1 MNITFTKSELL
12 ELLGI
17 TNDGYK
23 YLVKT
28 NKLDY
33 KLSLKGYKLENKY
46 KVGRNLIFELSLI
59 EIDDFEVYQND
70 RNIRNKEEHME
81 YVEERL
87 ESGMD
92 KTRRSVVKSVN
103 EKTGLSIS
111 ESSAERYDRM
121 LIEDE
126 CMIKDGTVYLLFNPK
141 TETFEEIT
149 KGRYKAFW
157 HDNKECE
164 YQLSHNHYRYTH
176 NEITES
182 TYENNRYMIL
192 NNLGNEC
199 GVIAMKFDTYKEYTN
214 SVSMLEMI
222 KKHKARRQNAT
233 DATNTDNAQ

>member
-17 TNDGYK
+17 NNYGYN
-23 YLVKT
+23 YLVST
-28 NKLDY
+28 NQLEY
-33 KLSLKGYKLENKY
+33 KLSLKGYKIESKY
-46 KVGRNLIFELSLI
+46 KNGRNVIFELSLI
-59 EIDDFEVYQND
+59 EVDDFEVYQD
-70 RNIRNKEEHME
+70 ARNIRNKEEHME
-81 YVEERL
+81 YIEERL
-87 ESGMD
+87 ESGLS
-92 KTRRSVVKSVN
+92 KTRRSVVKTVN
-103 EKTGLSIS
+103 ERTGMSLS
-111 ESSAERYDRM
+111 ESKAKRYDRM

-126 CMIKDGTVYLLFNPK
+126 CMVKDETVYLLFNPK

-149 KGRYKAFW
+149 EEGYKAFW
-157 HDNKECE
+157 RDNKECE

-214 SVSMLEMI
+214 TLNMLEMI
-222 KKHKARRQNAT
+222 KKHKARRRNIASNQ
-233 DATNTDNAQ
+233 

>member
-12 ELLGI
+12 EMLGI
-17 TNDGYK
+17 NNDRYN

-33 KLSLKGYKLENKY
+33 KLSLKGYKIESKY
-46 KVGRNLIFELSLI
+46 KVGRNMIFELSLV
-59 EIDDFEVYQND
+59 EIDDFEVYQDD

-81 YVEERL
+81 YIEERL
-87 ESGMD
+87 ESGMS

-103 EKTGLSIS
+103 EKKGLSMS
-111 ESSAERYDRM
+111 ESSAKIYDRM

-126 CMIKDGTVYLLFNPK
+126 CMVKDETVYLLFNPK

-149 KGRYKAFW
+149 KEGYKAFW

-214 SVSMLEMI
+214 TLSMLEMI
-222 KKHKARRQNAT
+222 KKHKARRQNIAS
-233 DATNTDNAQ
+233 NQ

>member
-17 TNDGYK
+17 NNDGYK

-28 NKLDY
+28 NQLEY

-46 KVGRNLIFELSLI
+46 KDGRNMIFELSVV
-59 EIDDFEVYQND
+59 EIDDFEVYQD
-70 RNIRNKEEHME
+70 SKNIRNKEEHME

-87 ESGMD
+87 ENGMD
-92 KTRRSVVKSVN
+92 KTRRSVVKTVN
-103 EKTGLSIS
+103 ERTGMSLS
-111 ESSAERYDRM
+111 ESKAKRYDRM
-121 LIEDE
+121 LLEDE
-126 CMIKDGTVYLLFNPK
+126 CMVKDGTVYLLFNPK

-149 KGRYKAFW
+149 KEGYKAFW
-157 HDNKECE
+157 RDNKECE

-176 NEITES
+176 NEISES

-214 SVSMLEMI
+214 TLSMLEMI
-222 KKHKARRQNAT
+222 KKHKARRRNIASNQ
-233 DATNTDNAQ
+233 

>member
-12 ELLGI
+12 ELLEI
-17 TNDGYK
+17 NNYGYK

-28 NKLDY
+28 NQLDY
-33 KLSLKGYKLENKY
+33 KLSLKGYKLENTFKI
-46 KVGRNLIFELSLI
+46 GRNVIFELSLI

-81 YVEERL
+81 YIEERL
-87 ESGMD
+87 ESGMMN
-92 KTRRSVVKSVN
+92 TRRSVIKSVN
-103 EKTGLSIS
+103 EKTGITVS
-111 ESSAERYDRM
+111 ESSAMRYDRM

-126 CMIKDGTVYLLFNPK
+126 CMVKDGTVYLLFNPK

-149 KGRYKAFW
+149 KEGYKSFW
-157 HDNKECE
+157 RDNKECE

-222 KKHKARRQNAT
+222 KKHKARKQNIAS
-233 DATNTDNAQ
+233 NQ

>member
-17 TNDGYK
+17 NNDRYN

-28 NKLDY
+28 NKLDH
-33 KLSLKGYKLENKY
+33 KLSLLGYKIENKF
-46 KVGRNLIFELSLI
+46 KDGRNMIFELSLV
-59 EIDDFEVYQND
+59 EIDDFEVYQD
-70 RNIRNKEEHME
+70 SKNIKNKEEHLE

-87 ESGMD
+87 ENGMD
-92 KTRRSVVKSVN
+92 KTRRSVVKTVN
-103 EKTGLSIS
+103 ERTGMSLS
-111 ESSAERYDRM
+111 ESKAKRYDRM
-121 LIEDE
+121 LLEDE
-126 CMIKDGTVYLLFNPK
+126 CMVKDGTVYLLFNPK

-149 KGRYKAFW
+149 KEGYKAFW
-157 HDNKECE
+157 RDNKECE

-176 NEITES
+176 NEISES

-214 SVSMLEMI
+214 TLSILEMI
-222 KKHKARRQNAT
+222 KKHKARRRNIASNQ
-233 DATNTDNAQ
+233 

>member
-17 TNDGYK
+17 NNDRYN

-28 NKLDY
+28 NQLDH
-33 KLSLKGYKLENKY
+33 KLSLLGYKIENKY
-46 KVGRNLIFELSLI
+46 KDGRNMIFELSLV
-59 EIDDFEVYQND
+59 EIDDFEVYQDD
-70 RNIRNKEEHME
+70 RNIKNKEEHME

-87 ESGMD
+87 ERGMT

-103 EKTGLSIS
+103 EKTGMSLS
-111 ESSAERYDRM
+111 ESKAKRYDKM

-126 CMIKDGTVYLLFNPK
+126 CMVKDGTVYLLFNPK

-149 KGRYKAFW
+149 EEGYKAFW
-157 HDNKECE
+157 RDNKECE

-176 NEITES
+176 NEINES

-199 GVIAMKFDTYKEYTN
+199 GVVAMKFDTYKEYTN
-214 SVSMLEMI
+214 SVHMLEMI
-222 KKHKARRQNAT
+222 KKHKVRKRNIG
-233 DATNTDNAQ
+233 